1 MPPLRH
7 WLARLCAS
15 GPRASAPSR
24 KLRTPRLLSLE
35 NLEDRLVPTGVP
47 TVLPT
52 VTNTTSWRSETF
64 SIDDTV
70 VNSGSTAASTAAAGS
85 SPQNASFGAQIGLN
99 QLLETDDAYAG
110 KGYTVAVIDTG
121 IDYNNPD
128 LGGGWGKRVIGGYDF
143 YNNDSDP
150 MDDNGHGTDVAGIIG
165 ASDATYSGV
174 APDVNF
180 VALKVLG
187 ADGSGTFGMVSEA
200 LDWVVANR
208 TKYNI
213 VAVNMSLGSGNY
225 TIDPYTFL
233 EGDLQTLAAD
243 NVFIGVASGNDYYTY
258 QAQGLA
264 FPAISPNV
272 VSVGAVWD
280 GNYGSVGWANG
291 ARDNTTAVDQITSF
305 TQRGPNLDILAP
317 GAMVTSLYLGDTF
330 KAMAGTSMA
339 TPVIVGSAVV
349 LREELDALRHSSLD
363 NQSSILQIM
372 QSTGVTVV
380 DNNAAAVNVPVT
392 GETFKRINLLA
403 AVDYV
408 EGLSGGT
415 GNTGGGGTTT
425 SGPSLAAIG
434 TQNLGLGGTVN
445 IGLNATDSNLNAALT
460 LTADVVGYNASS
472 ALAYTLKQSLGLTYS
487 GSYFTNTWGKNEKW
501 LEGSGG
507 TYYAILPDGEFRKWT
522 GSLDAMMSSADL
534 IATLD
539 PADYNDPSLLWNAQP
554 AAAAPLTLTITGNHL
569 TVAAGQTAG
578 TYTVDVTAS
587 DGTQSTDQKF
597 TVVVIG
603 AANGTVDHG
612 PVWTTIADQTM
623 HSGTLNVPLTATD
636 PDGDA
641 LTFSSS
647 VSGATGVGLVISGKN
662 LAISPPTGYSG
673 TFTVTVTASDGQISS
688 STTFHVTVAGN
699 SPPTVS
705 VPATVAA
712 TAGSNTASFAIVA
725 SDPNGDALTTTA
737 TVQSATTA
745 SSTLYQL
752 KQSLGLTYAG
762 GYFQNI
768 RGLNE
773 KWLISAN
780 RTTWYC
786 ILPNGEL
793 CKYANT
799 NAQMLSPG
807 NVIAKLDPSVYANP
821 SLLWNAAPPVAAAAT
836 VKISNGLATV
846 TVAQGYHGTMTVLV
860 TVSDGTTTV
869 TKTVT
874 VTF

>member
-1 MPPLRH
+1 MPPIRH

-15 GPRASAPSR
+15 GQRGSAPSR
-24 KLRTPRLLSLE
+24 ILRNPRALSFD
-35 NLEDRLVPTGVP
+35 NLEDRLVPTA
-47 TVLPT
+47 T
-52 VTNTTSWRSETF
+52 VTNTTSWRNETF

-70 VNSGSTAASTAAAGS
+70 VNSAAPGPVGAFSAV
-85 SPQNASFGAQIGLN
+85 PQNASFGNQIGLN
-99 QLLETDDAYAG
+99 QLLASGNPATGA
-110 KGYTVAVIDTG
+110 GYTVAVIDTG

-143 YNNDSDP
+143 YNNDADP

-233 EGDLQTLAAD
+233 EGDLQTLAAA
-243 NVFIGVASGNDYYTY
+243 NVFIGVAAGNDYYTY

-264 FPAISPNV
+264 FPAISPNA

-291 ARDNTTAVDQITSF
+291 ARDFTTATDQITSF

-317 GAMVTSLYLGDTF
+317 GAMVTSVYLGNTF

-349 LREELDALRHSSLD
+349 IRQELDLTGHSNLD
-363 NQSSILQIM
+363 NQSSILGIM

-380 DNNAAAVNVPVT
+380 DNNSAAVNVPTT
-392 GETFKRINLLA
+392 GLTFKRINLQA
-403 AVDYV
+403 AVQYV

-415 GNTGGGGTTT
+415 TGGGGTT
-425 SGPSLAAIG
+425 SPGGPTLAAIG
-434 TQNLGLGGTVN
+434 TQNVGLGGIVAV
-445 IGLNATDSNLNAALT
+445 GLNAADPAGKPIT
-460 LTADVVGYNASS
+460 LTANLIGYSASS
-472 ALAYTLKQSLGLTYS
+472 ALLYTLKQSLGLSYS
-487 GSYFTNTWGKNEKW
+487 GSYFTNSWGKNEKW
-501 LEGSGG
+501 LEGAGG
-507 TYYAILPDGEFRKWT
+507 TYYAILPNGEFRKWT
-522 GSLDAMMSSADL
+522 GTLDGMMSPANL

-539 PADYNDPSLLWNAQP
+539 PTVYADPSLLWNAAP
-554 AAAAPLTLTITGNHL
+554 AAAPPLTLSIVGNQLTIS
-569 TVAAGQTAG
+569 AGQTAG

-587 DGTQSTDQKF
+587 DGTQSTDRKF
-597 TVVVIG
+597 SVVVIG
-603 AANGTVDHG
+603 AANGTVDHA
-612 PVWTTIADQTM
+612 PVWTPIADKTM
-623 HSGTLNVPLTATD
+623 HQGTLTVPLTATD
-636 PDGDA
+636 PDGDKVTYSA
-641 LTFSSS
+641 S
-647 VSGATGVGLVISGKN
+647 VSGATGIGLVVTGSS
-662 LAISPPTGYSG
+662 LAITPPTGYQG
-673 TFTVTVTASDGQISS
+673 TFTVTVTATDGQIAT
-688 STTFHVTVAGN
+688 STTFHVTVGN
-699 SPPTVS
+699 TPPTLT
-705 VPATVAA
+705 VPATVTA
-712 TAGSNTASFAIVA
+712 TAGSKTASFAYTAADADGDPLTVSA
-725 SDPNGDALTTTA
+725 S
-737 TVQSATTA
+737 VQSATA
-745 SSTLYQL
+745 GSSGSSTLSFL

-762 GYFQNI
+762 SYFQNI

-773 KWLISAN
+773 KWLISAD

-786 ILPNGEL
+786 LLPDGEL
-793 CKYANT
+793 RRYAAT
-799 NAQMLSPG
+799 NAQMLSPT
-807 NVIAKLDPSVYANP
+807 NLVATLDPSVYADP
-821 SLLWNAAPPVAAAAT
+821 SKLWNATSAVAASAT
-836 VKISNGLATV
+836 VKIANGQATV
-846 TVAQGYHGTMTVLV
+846 TVAQGYHGTVTVLV
-860 TVSDGTTTV
+860 TVSDGTATV